1 MSKVISA
8 FFGCGKTTAT
18 LKLKDKKRILD
29 LDASLFYNNNFPKNY
44 IDCLKEN
51 IDKYDIIFVS
61 SHEIIR
67 GEMNKNN
74 IEYIL
79 YYPDISRKNEIIEL
93 YKQSG
98 NNERFLKFINNNFD
112 NFIESIENDKYSKL
126 KIKLKDE
133 CDFILNDNFFK
144 KILTNE

>member
-79 YYPDISRKNEIIEL
+79 YYPDI
-93 YKQSG
+93 
-98 NNERFLKFINNNFD
+98 
-112 NFIESIENDKYSKL
+112 
-126 KIKLKDE
+126 
-133 CDFILNDNFFK
+133 
-144 KILTNE
+144 

>member
-44 IDCLKEN
+44 IDCLKKN
-51 IDKYDIIFVS
+51 IDKYDIIFVC

-67 GEMNKNN
+67 NEMKKNN

-93 YKQSG
+93 YKQRG
-98 NNERFLKFINNNFD
+98 NNERFLKFINNNFV

-126 KIKLKDE
+126 KIKLKNE

-144 KILTNE
+144 KILAYE

>member
-18 LKLKDKKRILD
+18 LKLKNKKRILD
-29 LDASLFYNNNFPKNY
+29 LDVSLFYNNNFPKNY

-67 GEMNKNN
+67 REMNKNN

-79 YYPDISRKNEIIEL
+79 YYPDTSRKNELIEL
-93 YKQSG
+93 YKQRG
-98 NNERFLKFINNNFD
+98 NNGRFLKFINNNFD

-126 KIKLKDE
+126 KIKLKNE

-144 KILTNE
+144 KILTYE